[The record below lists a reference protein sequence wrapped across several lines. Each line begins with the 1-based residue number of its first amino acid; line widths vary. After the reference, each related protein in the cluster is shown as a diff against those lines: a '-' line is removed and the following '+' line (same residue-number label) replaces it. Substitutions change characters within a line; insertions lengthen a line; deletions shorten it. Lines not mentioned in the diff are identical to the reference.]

1 MPSRLSLMC
10 VLAHPDDES
19 LGTGGI
25 LARYAAEGV
34 STSLITATTGQ
45 RGRYGLSDVH
55 PGIEEVGRVRAA
67 ELRAAAAVLK
77 VGHLRILDYM
87 DSELDRAEVT
97 RIVPEIAAF
106 IRERRPQVVV
116 TFDPFGAY
124 GHPDHIAISQFTGAA
139 IVAAADPN
147 YPCDGPVHG
156 VSKLYYFVSAK
167 PAWDAYQAA
176 FKQLTIKVD
185 EVVRQASPWPDW
197 SITTSV
203 NTEAH
208 WRIVWEAIRC
218 HRTQLTIYEKLMT
231 LPEEYHVSLWG
242 RQEFYRAFSIINGG
256 RQREDD
262 LFAGLR

>member
-1 MPSRLSLMC
+1 
-10 VLAHPDDES
+10 
-19 LGTGGI
+19 
-25 LARYAAEGV
+25 
-34 STSLITATTGQ
+34 
-45 RGRYGLSDVH
+45 
-55 PGIEEVGRVRAA
+55 
-67 ELRAAAAVLK
+67 
-77 VGHLRILDYM
+77 
-87 DSELDRAEVT
+87 
-97 RIVPEIAAF
+97 VPEIAAF
-106 IRERRPQVVV
+106 IRERRPQVMV

-139 IVAAADPN
+139 IVAAADPS

-197 SITTSV
+197 SITTSID
-203 NTEAH
+203 TEAH
-208 WRIVWEAIRC
+208 WRTVWEAIRC

-231 LPEEYHVSLWG
+231 LPEEFHMSLWG
-242 RQEFYRAFSIINGG
+242 RQEFYRVFSLVNSG